1 MRILLTTHQF
11 LPDHGSGTEVIALN
25 TAQELMRR
33 GHDVQIF
40 TAHPAR
46 VPLTDDQR
54 FDQYE
59 YAGIRVHRFL
69 HQHMPMG
76 NQTNLLEMDY
86 RNDFFKQA
94 FKAFLQREKPDV
106 VHFIHLYRLSTT
118 AIDACRE
125 LDIPTVFTATDFWF
139 ICPLIQ
145 MRLPDG
151 SLCAGPNG
159 VASNCVR
166 HMAQVASGPDMARR
180 IQRIPQPLVTLGTW
194 AIRHGLA
201 PRTNTTAYVKA
212 LTQRPPYMKHK
223 INQIDRVIVPS
234 RTMETLLQRHGLQP
248 ARTIHLPYGIY
259 TDRIPR
265 HTNKGTGPQLRVAFI
280 GTLVEHKGC
289 HILINALRALPADLP
304 IKLSIHGKLTE
315 FPAYI
320 EHLKTLAVDD
330 PRIEFAGPFHPPEV
344 GGILAEIDLLVCPS
358 LWYENTPL
366 VIYEAMAAG
375 VPVIASNLGG
385 MAESITANING
396 LLFEP
401 GNVEALRQ
409 HLAALLQDK
418 SAVGKLA
425 SATVMPLSMSD
436 HVTRLEAIYA
446 SLTP

>member
-1 MRILLTTHQF
+1 MRILLTVHQF
-11 LPDHGSGTEVIALN
+11 LPDHASGTEVIALN
-25 TAQELMRR
+25 TAHELMRR

-40 TAHPAR
+40 TGHPAR
-46 VPLTDDQR
+46 VVLTDDQR

-76 NQTNLLEMDY
+76 NQTNLVEMDY

-94 FKAFLQREKPDV
+94 FNAFLEREKPDV

-125 LDIPTVFTATDFWF
+125 LAIPTVFTATDFWF

-151 SLCAGPNG
+151 SLCGGPNW

-166 HMAQVASGPDMARR
+166 HMAQVAPGSDMAAR
-180 IQRIPQPLVTLGTW
+180 IEKIPQPLVTLGTW
-194 AIRHGLA
+194 AIRHNLA
-201 PRTNTTAYVKA
+201 PKKPYTDYVKA
-212 LTQRPPYMKHK
+212 ITHRLPYMKEK
-223 INQIDRVIVPS
+223 LNQIDRVIVPS
-234 RTMETLLQRHGLQP
+234 LTMQTLLQRHGLDP
-248 ARTIHLPYGIY
+248 KRTIHLPYGIY

-265 HTNKGTGPQLRVAFI
+265 HTDKGKAPQLRVAFV
-280 GTLVEHKGC
+280 GTLAEHKGC
-289 HILINALRALPADLP
+289 HILINAFRALPTNLP
-304 IKLSIHGKLTE
+304 IKLTIHGKLTE
-315 FPAYI
+315 FPAYVD
-320 EHLKTLAVDD
+320 ELKTLAATDS
-330 PRIEFAGPFHPPEV
+330 RIEFAGPFNPPEV
-344 GGILAEIDLLVCPS
+344 GGILANIDLLVCPS

-375 VPVIASNLGG
+375 VPVLASNLGG
-385 MAESITANING
+385 MAESVKPKING
-396 LLFEP
+396 FLFEP
-401 GNVEALRQ
+401 GNVEELRQ
-409 HLAALLQDK
+409 QLSALVQDR
-418 SAVGKLA
+418 SAVGKLS

-446 SLTP
+446 SLIS

>member
-1 MRILLTTHQF
+1 MRILLTVHQF
-11 LPDHGSGTEVIALN
+11 LPDHASGTEVIALN
-25 TAQELMRR
+25 TAHELMRR

-40 TAHPAR
+40 TGHPAR
-46 VPLTDDQR
+46 VVLTDDQR

-69 HQHMPMG
+69 HQNMPMG
-76 NQTNLLEMDY
+76 NQSNLVEMDY
-86 RNDFFKQA
+86 RNDFLKQA
-94 FKAFLQREKPDV
+94 FKAFLEREKPDV

-125 LDIPTVFTATDFWF
+125 LQIPTVFTATDFWF

-151 SLCAGPNG
+151 SLCEGPNSL
-159 VASNCVR
+159 ASNCVR
-166 HMAQVASGPDMARR
+166 HMAQVAPGTGMANR

-201 PRTNTTAYVKA
+201 PKKPSTEYVKA
-212 LTQRPPYMKHK
+212 LTLRLPYMKEK

-234 RTMETLLQRHGLQP
+234 HTMETLLQRHGLEP

-265 HTNKGTGPQLRVAFI
+265 NTNKRTVPQLRVAFI
-280 GTLVEHKGC
+280 GTLAEHKGC
-289 HILINALRALPADLP
+289 HILINAVRSLPADAP

-315 FPAYI
+315 FPTYV
-320 EHLKTLAVDD
+320 EELESLAAND
-330 PRIEFAGPFHPPEV
+330 PRIEFTGPFNPPEI
-344 GGILAEIDLLVCPS
+344 GGILSTIDLLVCPS

-385 MAESITANING
+385 MAESIKPNVNG

-401 GNVEALRQ
+401 GNVEELRQ
-409 HLAALLQDK
+409 HLSALVQDR

-425 SATVMPLSMSD
+425 SATVMPLSMPD
-436 HVTRLEAIYA
+436 HVTRLEAIYT
-446 SLTP
+446 SLIK